1 MKRKP
6 VIVQLKKYLPKLSND
21 FWHINSGG
29 CGTVA
34 MSLATHLRNSGV
46 RCNIVFVNSYS
57 YTRQTQDA
65 KITNNDAIDIND
77 LIIKADKE
85 IRSGLDSAKNWIQNG
100 HVCVQIGDML
110 FDATGDVTH
119 KYHAITDPI
128 SDQSMIVMLR
138 QPAMWNTTFRRWHSS
153 DIKSIH
159 QRIRRISLI
168 CQPVEV

>member
-77 LIIKADKE
+77 LIIKERTKTLLYQVTT
-85 IRSGLDSAKNWIQNG
+85 IFILLPIYNKFCKRCQIIISRLK
-100 HVCVQIGDML
+100 VQS
-110 FDATGDVTH
+110 
-119 KYHAITDPI
+119 K
-128 SDQSMIVMLR
+128 
-138 QPAMWNTTFRRWHSS
+138 
-153 DIKSIH
+153 
-159 QRIRRISLI
+159 
-168 CQPVEV
+168 